1 MFKEWVQLHIFYEGL
16 SYEAKKAVD
25 HSSGG
30 SLNKKK
36 TIEEAKDVI
45 ETVAENEYFYASE
58 RTQKKGMLELNSIDA
73 LLAQNKAIGAQIVA
87 LTKRMEAN
95 QASVIQDQTP
105 QQEGN
110 APESEGDWEQANYVN
125 NSSRPPYDTNSK
137 TYNPG
142 WKNHPNF
149 GWRNQ
154 QNHNQDHNNPYPSNQ
169 HPNHNP
175 NHQTGNHRPYHNS
188 QNTSYHSNQPTH
200 NNNLNQDAPSS
211 TMQPCEIKSNFERM
225 EAAIA

>member
-1 MFKEWVQLHIFYEGL
+1 
-16 SYEAKKAVD
+16 
-25 HSSGG
+25 
-30 SLNKKK
+30 
-36 TIEEAKDVI
+36 
-45 ETVAENEYFYASE
+45 
-58 RTQKKGMLELNSIDA
+58 
-73 LLAQNKAIGAQIVA
+73 
-87 LTKRMEAN
+87 MEAN

-125 NSSRPPYDTNSK
+125 NSSRPPYDPHSK

-149 GWRNQ
+149 GWGNQ
-154 QNHNQDHNNPYPSNQ
+154 QNHNQDHNKPYSSNQ
-169 HPNHNP
+169 HFNHNP

-188 QNTSYHSNQPTH
+188 QNTSYHNNQPIH
-200 NNNLNQDAPSS
+200 NNLNQDAPSS

-225 EAAIA
+225 EAAIEQLSLHLAGAVSTLMERQTQTDRRIDAN